1 MNVLYYFYIFV
12 PQLQVDMDTV
22 STALMI
28 LVMSYGIALMVL
40 GIEILYARWKDC
52 IVIKLNLL

>member
-1 MNVLYYFYIFV
+1 MLFPPLF
-12 PQLQVDMDTV
+12 QVDMDTV

-52 IVIKLNLL
+52 IVIKLN